1 MRRFIIVTER
11 AKINPFPLEDVYR
24 SNRKISWKNVT
35 YWMSDRWCKTKKKY
49 IKSDK
54 QSMYQYAKNQHLYE
68 TTL

>member
-1 MRRFIIVTER
+1 MYSDQIEKFHEKMWLTECP
-11 AKINPFPLEDVYR
+11 IDDV
-24 SNRKISWKNVT
+24 KQ
-35 YWMSDRWCKTKKKY
+35 KKY